1 MEILND
7 LVAIIITIFMGYFAW
22 ISSVIVSEENMIKR
36 GDKNILL
43 KQRIDVL
50 EKELKDA
57 EKEVNSIK
65 QELFLTIAELKQ
77 TEGEKNGC

>member
-1 MEILND
+1 
-7 LVAIIITIFMGYFAW
+7 MGYFAW

-77 TEGEKNGC
+77 TKGEKNGC

>member
-1 MEILND
+1 
-7 LVAIIITIFMGYFAW
+7 MGYFAW